1 MAPAGVWWL
10 VRVRARKR
18 LGAMRQR
25 PRVAL
30 LIETSN
36 EYARDLLR
44 GIIAY
49 IREHRPWS
57 IYLSEQGRG
66 GAPPAWL
73 RHWDGHG
80 IIARIENRHIA
91 RAVRATGLPAVDV
104 SAARLVP
111 ELPWVETDDQAISAL
126 AAEHLLERGF
136 RHFAFCGAER
146 FQWSL
151 WRRDAFVATIR
162 AAGYDCQVFADGGG
176 PADQEQAR
184 LGRWVRGLA
193 KPVGVMAAYDLRGRQ
208 VIDACREEEIAVPD
222 ELAVVGVDNDELIC
236 ELCDPPMSSV
246 RPQAERTGYAAA
258 RLLDEMLNGRPLRE
272 RALRIAP
279 QAVITRRSSDVLA
292 IEDAEISA
300 LVRFIRDNACDG
312 IDVGDLLRRTAL
324 SRRVLESRFRA
335 LFGHTPHEQILRAKL
350 ARVKELLLDSELTLA
365 EIAERSGFAH
375 VEYLSV
381 VFKKKV
387 GQTPSA
393 FRAKRFVR

>member
-1 MAPAGVWWL
+1 
-10 VRVRARKR
+10 
-18 LGAMRQR
+18 MRQR

-44 GIIAY
+44 GIITY

-146 FQWSL
+146 FQWSA
-151 WRRDAFVATIR
+151 WRRDAFVEAIR

-184 LGRWVRGLA
+184 LGRWVRGLP

-208 VIDACREEEIAVPD
+208 VIDACREEEIAIPD

-258 RLLDEMLNGRPLRE
+258 RLLDDLLNGRAPKE

-300 LVRFIRDNACDG
+300 LVRYIRDNACDG
-312 IDVGDLLRRTAL
+312 IDVGNLLARTTL

-350 ARVKELLLDSELTLA
+350 TRVKELLLDSELTLA
-365 EIAERSGFAH
+365 QIAERSGFAH

-387 GQTPSA
+387 GQTPSS
-393 FRAKRFVR
+393 FRAQRLKR